1 MIFSSEEF
9 NEEHSFG
16 RALLAR
22 QYRRQRVFFL
32 FSAHPASQ
40 ELTSLT
46 KQKFPV
52 LFSQDTSL
60 FCRRL
65 RNCQG
70 IQFWLYHDSSATDK
84 LI

>member
-1 MIFSSEEF
+1 MIFSSEQF
-9 NEEHSFG
+9 NEDHSFG

-22 QYRRQRVFFL
+22 QYRRQRVFSFFL
-32 FSAHPASQ
+32 HIRASQ

-60 FCRRL
+60 FCLRL

-70 IQFWLYHDSSATDK
+70 IQFWLYQDSSSPDK